1 MSDDTAR
8 ARASSR
14 PSSEKMVGMDVAV
27 TCASR
32 SDREVVGRLL
42 ELNAYE
48 FSRVDGRSIGA
59 DALYGY
65 PHLDA
70 YWSEA
75 GRFPYLIRVDGELAG
90 FALVSRVGAD
100 WYVSE
105 FLVLPKFRRT
115 GVGTRAAREVFAAHP
130 GSWRVHQVVHHEQAT
145 RFWRRSIPV
154 KFVEDADGESG
165 TTQTF
170 LI

>member
-1 MSDDTAR
+1 MTYGP
-8 ARASSR
+8 SR
-14 PSSEKMVGMDVAV
+14 CSEWGPSSEKMAGMDVAV
-27 TCASR
+27 TRANQ

-48 FSRVDGRSIGA
+48 FSRVDGRSIGS

-65 PHLDA
+65 PYLDA
-70 YWSEA
+70 YWSEP
-75 GRFPYLIRVDGELAG
+75 GRFPYLIRADGELAG
-90 FALVSRVGAD
+90 LALVSRVDAD

-105 FLVLPKFRRT
+105 FLVLPKFRRAR
-115 GVGTRAAREVFAAHP
+115 VGTQAAREVFAAHP
-130 GSWRVHQVVHHEQAT
+130 GSWRVYQVAHHEQAT
-145 RFWRRSIPV
+145 QFWRQAIPV
-154 KFVEDADGESG
+154 RFVEDIEDEGG